1 MKALNDL
8 KEKFQEDYKSTFKFE
23 KYNIEEDIKRE
34 VIENEAII
42 FRNFRT
48 MSESMYKVC
57 KALYETSMK
66 LKADKSFQAWYE
78 NIGLGKDK
86 VSELLKR
93 YDLYI
98 KFPKSFKYVTGLSNQ
113 AVKILTAEKLDSRI
127 LYDAVELEIQK
138 VEDIKNFIET
148 RTTPREEVID
158 IEETEVI
165 EEYKVNPTIQ
175 KETKKCVNY
184 KSFEKL
190 KKNISNMDAKQ
201 IIQTEKEL
209 EIMEAYIKELRKNL
223 ADRGK
228 CFDNTG
234 ALKIEF
240 DDVSPLTETEIW
252 LLMDITKILD
262 YSWLPGATT
271 LSVKITTLYNSKRGN
286 AKVNNQTIDDI
297 VNEIKT
303 ALLAI
308 EDKATNENFVK
319 QVDWNKILDDKT
331 TLKQRIEIY
340 KNALDILNTLSEEN
354 GGNNDV

>member
-1 MKALNDL
+1 MKALNSL
-8 KEKFQEDYKSTFKFE
+8 QEKFQEDYKSTFEFS
-23 KYNIEEDIKRE
+23 KYNIDEDTKRE
-34 VIENEAII
+34 VIENEALI

-57 KALYETSMK
+57 KALYETSVK

-98 KFPKSFKYVTGLSNQ
+98 KFPKSFQYVTELSNQ
-113 AVKILTAEKLDSRI
+113 AVKLLTAEKLDSRI
-127 LYDAVELEIQK
+127 LYDAVEGNIRK
-138 VEDIKNFIET
+138 VEDIKEFIEN
-148 RTTPREEVID
+148 RTSPKEDVID
-158 IEETEVI
+158 LEDSG
-165 EEYKVNPTIQ
+165 EYKVNPLVQ

-201 IIQTEKEL
+201 VIQTEKEL
-209 EIMEAYIKELRKNL
+209 ELVEAYIKELRKNL
-223 ADRGK
+223 SDRGK
-228 CFDNTG
+228 CFDNAG

-240 DDVSPLTETEIW
+240 DDVYPLTETEIW
-252 LLMDITKILD
+252 LLMDITKILN

-271 LSVKITTLYNSKRGN
+271 LSVKITNLYNSKRGR
-286 AKVNNQTIDDI
+286 AKANNQTIDDI

-303 ALLAI
+303 GLLAI
-308 EDKATNENFVK
+308 EDKTTNENFVK

-340 KNALDILNTLSEEN
+340 KNALDVLKELNNEN
-354 GGNNDV
+354 

>member
-1 MKALNDL
+1 MKALNSL
-8 KEKFQEDYKSTFKFE
+8 QEKFQEDYKSTFEFS
-23 KYNIEEDIKRE
+23 KYNIDEDTKRE
-34 VIENEAII
+34 VIENEALI

-57 KALYETSMK
+57 KALYETSVK

-98 KFPKSFKYVTGLSNQ
+98 KFPKSFQYVTELSNQ
-113 AVKILTAEKLDSRI
+113 AVKLLTAEKLDSRI
-127 LYDAVELEIQK
+127 LYDAVEGNIRK
-138 VEDIKNFIET
+138 VEDIKEFIEN
-148 RTTPREEVID
+148 RTSPKEDVID
-158 IEETEVI
+158 LEDSG
-165 EEYKVNPTIQ
+165 EYKVNPLVQ
-175 KETKKCVNY
+175 KETKKCVSY

-201 IIQTEKEL
+201 VIQTEKEL
-209 EIMEAYIKELRKNL
+209 ELVEAYIKELRKNL
-223 ADRGK
+223 SDRGK
-228 CFDNTG
+228 CFDNAG

-240 DDVSPLTETEIW
+240 DDVYPLTEAEIW
-252 LLMDITKILD
+252 LLMDITKILN

-271 LSVKITTLYNSKRGN
+271 LSVKITNLYNSKRGR
-286 AKVNNQTIDDI
+286 AKANNQTIDDI

-303 ALLAI
+303 ELLAI
-308 EDKATNENFVK
+308 EDKTTNENFVK

-340 KNALDILNTLSEEN
+340 KNALDVLKELNNEN
-354 GGNNDV
+354 

>member
-1 MKALNDL
+1 MKALNSL
-8 KEKFQEDYKSTFKFE
+8 QEKFQEDYKSTFEFS
-23 KYNIEEDIKRE
+23 KYNIDEDTKRE
-34 VIENEAII
+34 VIENEALI

-57 KALYETSMK
+57 KALYETSVK

-98 KFPKSFKYVTGLSNQ
+98 KFPKSFQYVTELSNQ
-113 AVKILTAEKLDSRI
+113 AVKLLTAEKLDSRI
-127 LYDAVELEIQK
+127 LYDAVEGNIRK
-138 VEDIKNFIET
+138 VEDIKEFIEN
-148 RTTPREEVID
+148 RTAPKEDVID
-158 IEETEVI
+158 LEDSG
-165 EEYKVNPTIQ
+165 EYKVNPLVQ
-175 KETKKCVNY
+175 RETKKCVNY

-201 IIQTEKEL
+201 VIQTEKEL
-209 EIMEAYIKELRKNL
+209 ELVEAYIKELRKNL
-223 ADRGK
+223 TDRGK
-228 CFDNTG
+228 CFDNEG

-240 DDVSPLTETEIW
+240 DDAHPLTEDEIW
-252 LLMDITKILD
+252 LLMDIKGILD

-271 LSVKITTLYNSKRGN
+271 LSVKITTLYNSNRDR
-286 AKVNNQTIDDI
+286 AKVNNQTIDDV

-303 ALLAI
+303 GILAI

-340 KNALDILNTLSEEN
+340 KNALDVLNTLKGDNN
-354 GGNNDV
+354 G

>member
-1 MKALNDL
+1 MKALNSL
-8 KEKFQEDYKSTFKFE
+8 QEKFQEDYKSTFEFS
-23 KYNIEEDIKRE
+23 KYNIDEDTKRE
-34 VIENEAII
+34 VIENEALI

-57 KALYETSMK
+57 KALYETSVK

-98 KFPKSFKYVTGLSNQ
+98 KFPKSFQYVTELSNQ
-113 AVKILTAEKLDSRI
+113 AVKLLTAEKLDSRI
-127 LYDAVELEIQK
+127 LYDAVEGNIRK
-138 VEDIKNFIET
+138 VEDIKEFIEN
-148 RTTPREEVID
+148 RTSPKEDVID
-158 IEETEVI
+158 LEDSG
-165 EEYKVNPTIQ
+165 EYKVNPLVQ

-201 IIQTEKEL
+201 VIQTEKEL
-209 EIMEAYIKELRKNL
+209 DLVEAYIKELRKNL
-223 ADRGK
+223 SDRGK
-228 CFDNTG
+228 CFDNAG

-240 DDVSPLTETEIW
+240 DDVYPLTETEIW
-252 LLMDITKILD
+252 LLMDITKILN

-271 LSVKITTLYNSKRGN
+271 LSVKITNLYNSKRGR
-286 AKVNNQTIDDI
+286 AKANNQTIDDI

-303 ALLAI
+303 GLLAI
-308 EDKATNENFVK
+308 EDKTTNENFVK

-340 KNALDILNTLSEEN
+340 KNALDVLKELNNEN
-354 GGNNDV
+354 

>member
-1 MKALNDL
+1 MKALNSL
-8 KEKFQEDYKSTFKFE
+8 QEKFQEDYKSTFEFS
-23 KYNIEEDIKRE
+23 KYNIDEDTKRE
-34 VIENEAII
+34 VIENEALI

-57 KALYETSMK
+57 KALYETSVK

-98 KFPKSFKYVTGLSNQ
+98 KFPKSFQYVTELSNQ
-113 AVKILTAEKLDSRI
+113 AVKLLTAEKLDSRI
-127 LYDAVELEIQK
+127 LYDAVEGNIRK
-138 VEDIKNFIET
+138 VEDIKEFIEN
-148 RTTPREEVID
+148 RTSPKEDVID
-158 IEETEVI
+158 LEDSG
-165 EEYKVNPTIQ
+165 EYKVNPLVQ

-201 IIQTEKEL
+201 VIQTEKEL
-209 EIMEAYIKELRKNL
+209 ELVEAYIKELRKNL
-223 ADRGK
+223 SDRGK
-228 CFDNTG
+228 CFDNAG

-240 DDVSPLTETEIW
+240 DDVHPLTQDEIW
-252 LLMDITKILD
+252 LLMDIKGVLD

-271 LSVKITTLYNSKRGN
+271 LSVKITTLYNSNRDR
-286 AKVNNQTIDDI
+286 AKINNQTIDDI
-297 VNEIKT
+297 VNKIKT
-303 ALLAI
+303 GILAI
-308 EDKATNENFVK
+308 EDKTTNENFVK

-340 KNALDILNTLSEEN
+340 KNALDVLKELNNEN
-354 GGNNDV
+354 

>member
-1 MKALNDL
+1 MKALNSL
-8 KEKFQEDYKSTFKFE
+8 QEKFQEDYKSTFEFS
-23 KYNIEEDIKRE
+23 KYNIDEDTKRE
-34 VIENEAII
+34 VIENEALI

-57 KALYETSMK
+57 KALYETSVK

-98 KFPKSFKYVTGLSNQ
+98 KFPKSFQYVTELSNQ
-113 AVKILTAEKLDSRI
+113 AVKLLTAEKLDSRI
-127 LYDAVELEIQK
+127 LYDAVEGNIRK
-138 VEDIKNFIET
+138 VEDIKEFIEN
-148 RTTPREEVID
+148 RTSPKEDVID
-158 IEETEVI
+158 LEDSG
-165 EEYKVNPTIQ
+165 EYKVNPLVQ

-201 IIQTEKEL
+201 VIQTEKEL
-209 EIMEAYIKELRKNL
+209 ELVEAYIKELRKNL
-223 ADRGK
+223 SDRGK
-228 CFDNTG
+228 CFDNAG

-240 DDVSPLTETEIW
+240 DDVYPLTEAEIW
-252 LLMDITKILD
+252 LLMDITKILN

-271 LSVKITTLYNSKRGN
+271 LSVKITNLYNSKRGR
-286 AKVNNQTIDDI
+286 AKANNQTIDDI

-303 ALLAI
+303 GLLAI
-308 EDKATNENFVK
+308 EDKTTNENFVK

-331 TLKQRIEIY
+331 TLKQRTEIY
-340 KNALDILNTLSEEN
+340 KNALDVLKELNNEN
-354 GGNNDV
+354 

>member
-1 MKALNDL
+1 MKALNSL
-8 KEKFQEDYKSTFKFE
+8 QEKFQEDYKSTFEFS
-23 KYNIEEDIKRE
+23 KYNIDEDTKRE
-34 VIENEAII
+34 VIENEALI

-57 KALYETSMK
+57 KALYETSVK

-98 KFPKSFKYVTGLSNQ
+98 KFPKSFQYVTELSNQ
-113 AVKILTAEKLDSRI
+113 AVKLLTAEKLDSRI
-127 LYDAVELEIQK
+127 LYDAVEGNIRK
-138 VEDIKNFIET
+138 VEDIKEFIEN
-148 RTTPREEVID
+148 RTSPKEDVID
-158 IEETEVI
+158 LEDSG
-165 EEYKVNPTIQ
+165 EYKVNPLVQ

-201 IIQTEKEL
+201 VIQTEKEL
-209 EIMEAYIKELRKNL
+209 ELVEAYIKELRKNL
-223 ADRGK
+223 SDRGK
-228 CFDNTG
+228 CFDNAG

-240 DDVSPLTETEIW
+240 DDVHPLTQDEIW
-252 LLMDITKILD
+252 LLMDIKGVLD

-271 LSVKITTLYNSKRGN
+271 LSVKITTLYNSNRDR
-286 AKVNNQTIDDI
+286 AKINNQTIDDI
-297 VNEIKT
+297 VNKIKT
-303 ALLAI
+303 GILAI
-308 EDKATNENFVK
+308 EDKTTNENFVK

-331 TLKQRIEIY
+331 TLEQRIEIY
-340 KNALDILNTLSEEN
+340 KNALGILKGLNNEN
-354 GGNNDV
+354 

>member
-1 MKALNDL
+1 MKALNSL
-8 KEKFQEDYKSTFKFE
+8 QEKFQEDYKSTFEFN
-23 KYNIEEDIKRE
+23 KYNIDEDTKRE
-34 VIENEAII
+34 VIENEALI

-57 KALYETSMK
+57 KALYETSVK

-98 KFPKSFKYVTGLSNQ
+98 KFPKSFQYVTELSNQ
-113 AVKILTAEKLDSRI
+113 AVKLLTAEKLDSRI
-127 LYDAVELEIQK
+127 LYDAVEGNIRK
-138 VEDIKNFIET
+138 VEDIKEFIEN
-148 RTTPREEVID
+148 RTSPKEDVID
-158 IEETEVI
+158 LEDSG
-165 EEYKVNPTIQ
+165 EYKVNPLVQ

-201 IIQTEKEL
+201 VIQTEKEL
-209 EIMEAYIKELRKNL
+209 ELVEAYIKELRKNL
-223 ADRGK
+223 SDRGK
-228 CFDNTG
+228 CFDNAG

-240 DDVSPLTETEIW
+240 DDVHPLTQDEIW
-252 LLMDITKILD
+252 LLMDIKGVLD

-271 LSVKITTLYNSKRGN
+271 LSVKITTLYNSNRDR
-286 AKVNNQTIDDI
+286 AKINNQTIDDI
-297 VNEIKT
+297 VNKIKT
-303 ALLAI
+303 GILAI
-308 EDKATNENFVK
+308 EDKTTNENFVK

-340 KNALDILNTLSEEN
+340 KNALDVLKELNNEN
-354 GGNNDV
+354 

>member
-1 MKALNDL
+1 MKALNSL
-8 KEKFQEDYKSTFKFE
+8 QEKFQEDYKSTFEFS
-23 KYNIEEDIKRE
+23 KYNIDEDTKRE
-34 VIENEAII
+34 VIENEALI

-57 KALYETSMK
+57 KALYETSVK

-98 KFPKSFKYVTGLSNQ
+98 KFPKSFQYVTELSNQ
-113 AVKILTAEKLDSRI
+113 AVKLLTAEKLDSRI
-127 LYDAVELEIQK
+127 LYDAVEGNIRK
-138 VEDIKNFIET
+138 VEDIKEFIEN
-148 RTTPREEVID
+148 RTSPKEDVID
-158 IEETEVI
+158 LEDNG
-165 EEYKVNPTIQ
+165 EYKVNPLVQ
-175 KETKKCVNY
+175 RETKKCVNY

-190 KKNISNMDAKQ
+190 KKNINNMDAKQ
-201 IIQTEKEL
+201 VIQTEKEL
-209 EIMEAYIKELRKNL
+209 ELVEAYIKELRKNL
-223 ADRGK
+223 TDRGK

-240 DDVSPLTETEIW
+240 DDVHPLTADEIW
-252 LLMDITKILD
+252 LLLDIKKILD
-262 YSWLPGATT
+262 YSWLPGATN
-271 LSVKITTLYNSKRGN
+271 LSIKITTLYNSKDLGKIKN
-286 AKVNNQTIDDI
+286 KNIDDI

-303 ALLAI
+303 GLLAI

-331 TLKQRIEIY
+331 TLKQRVEIY
-340 KNALDILNTLSEEN
+340 KNALDVLKELNNEN
-354 GGNNDV
+354 

>member
-1 MKALNDL
+1 MKALNSL
-8 KEKFQEDYKSTFKFE
+8 QEKFQEDYKSTFEFS
-23 KYNIEEDIKRE
+23 KYNIDEDTKRE
-34 VIENEAII
+34 VIENEALI

-57 KALYETSMK
+57 KALYETSVK

-98 KFPKSFKYVTGLSNQ
+98 KFPKSFQYVTELSNQ
-113 AVKILTAEKLDSRI
+113 AVKLLTAEKLDSRI
-127 LYDAVELEIQK
+127 LYDAVEGNIRK
-138 VEDIKNFIET
+138 VEDIKEFIEN
-148 RTTPREEVID
+148 RTSPKEDVID
-158 IEETEVI
+158 LEDSG
-165 EEYKVNPTIQ
+165 EYKVNPLVQ

-201 IIQTEKEL
+201 VIQTEKEL
-209 EIMEAYIKELRKNL
+209 ELVEAYIKELRKNL
-223 ADRGK
+223 SDRGK
-228 CFDNTG
+228 CFDNAG

-240 DDVSPLTETEIW
+240 DDVYPLTEAEIW
-252 LLMDITKILD
+252 LLMDITKILN

-271 LSVKITTLYNSKRGN
+271 LSVKITNLYNSKRGR
-286 AKVNNQTIDDI
+286 AKANNQTIDDI

-303 ALLAI
+303 GLLAI
-308 EDKATNENFVK
+308 EDKTTNENFVK

-340 KNALDILNTLSEEN
+340 KNALDVLKELNNEN
-354 GGNNDV
+354 

>member
-1 MKALNDL
+1 MKALNSL
-8 KEKFQEDYKSTFKFE
+8 QEKFQEDYKSTFEFS
-23 KYNIEEDIKRE
+23 KYNIDEDTKRE
-34 VIENEAII
+34 VIENEALI

-57 KALYETSMK
+57 KALYETSVK

-98 KFPKSFKYVTGLSNQ
+98 KFPKSFQYVTELSNQ
-113 AVKILTAEKLDSRI
+113 AVKLLTAEKLDSRI
-127 LYDAVELEIQK
+127 LYDAVEGNIRK
-138 VEDIKNFIET
+138 VEDIKEFIEN
-148 RTTPREEVID
+148 RTSPKEDVID
-158 IEETEVI
+158 LEDSG
-165 EEYKVNPTIQ
+165 EYKVNPLVQ
-175 KETKKCVNY
+175 RETKKCVNY

-201 IIQTEKEL
+201 VIQTEKEL
-209 EIMEAYIKELRKNL
+209 ELVEAYIKELRKNL
-223 ADRGK
+223 TDRGK
-228 CFDNTG
+228 CFDNEG

-240 DDVSPLTETEIW
+240 DDVQPLTADEIW
-252 LLMDITKILD
+252 LLLDIKKILD
-262 YSWLPGATT
+262 YSWLPGATN
-271 LSVKITTLYNSKRGN
+271 LSIKITTLYNSKDLGKIKN
-286 AKVNNQTIDDI
+286 KNIDDI

-303 ALLAI
+303 GLLAI

-331 TLKQRIEIY
+331 TLKQRVEIY
-340 KNALDILNTLSEEN
+340 KNALDVLNTLKGDNN
-354 GGNNDV
+354 G

>member
-1 MKALNDL
+1 MKALNSL
-8 KEKFQEDYKSTFKFE
+8 QEKFQEDYKSTFEFS
-23 KYNIEEDIKRE
+23 KYNIDEDTKRE
-34 VIENEAII
+34 VIENEALI

-57 KALYETSMK
+57 KALYETSVK

-98 KFPKSFKYVTGLSNQ
+98 KFPKSFQYVTELSNQ
-113 AVKILTAEKLDSRI
+113 AVKLLTAEKLDSRI
-127 LYDAVELEIQK
+127 LYDAVEGNIRK
-138 VEDIKNFIET
+138 VEDIKEFIEN
-148 RTTPREEVID
+148 RTSPKEDVID
-158 IEETEVI
+158 LEDNG
-165 EEYKVNPTIQ
+165 EYKVNPLVQ

-190 KKNISNMDAKQ
+190 KKNINNMDAKQ
-201 IIQTEKEL
+201 VIQTEKEL
-209 EIMEAYIKELRKNL
+209 ELVEAYIKELRKNL
-223 ADRGK
+223 TDRGK

-240 DDVSPLTETEIW
+240 DDIHPLTEDEIW
-252 LLMDITKILD
+252 LLMDIKKILN
-262 YSWLPGATT
+262 YSWLKGATT
-271 LSVKITTLYNSKRGN
+271 LSVKITDLYNSKRGEKKLKN
-286 AKVNNQTIDDI
+286 KNIDDI

-303 ALLAI
+303 ELLAI

-340 KNALDILNTLSEEN
+340 KNALDVLNTLKGDNN
-354 GGNNDV
+354 G

>member
-1 MKALNDL
+1 MKALNSL
-8 KEKFQEDYKSTFKFE
+8 QEKFQEDYKSTFEFS
-23 KYNIEEDIKRE
+23 KYNIDEDTKRE
-34 VIENEAII
+34 VIENEALI

-57 KALYETSMK
+57 KALYETSVK

-98 KFPKSFKYVTGLSNQ
+98 KFPKSFQYVTELSNQ
-113 AVKILTAEKLDSRI
+113 AVKLLTAEKLDSRI
-127 LYDAVELEIQK
+127 LYDAVEGNIRK
-138 VEDIKNFIET
+138 VEDIKEFIEN
-148 RTTPREEVID
+148 RTSPKEDVID
-158 IEETEVI
+158 LEDSG
-165 EEYKVNPTIQ
+165 EYKVNPLVQ

-190 KKNISNMDAKQ
+190 KKNINNMDAKQ
-201 IIQTEKEL
+201 VIQTEKEL
-209 EIMEAYIKELRKNL
+209 ELVEAYIKELRKNL
-223 ADRGK
+223 SDRGK
-228 CFDNTG
+228 CFDNAG

-240 DDVSPLTETEIW
+240 DDVYPLTEAEIW
-252 LLMDITKILD
+252 LLMDITKILN

-271 LSVKITTLYNSKRGN
+271 LSVKITNLYNSKRGR
-286 AKVNNQTIDDI
+286 AKANNQTIDDI

-303 ALLAI
+303 GLLAI
-308 EDKATNENFVK
+308 EDKITNENFVK

-331 TLKQRIEIY
+331 TLKQRVEIY
-340 KNALDILNTLSEEN
+340 KNALDVLKELNNEN
-354 GGNNDV
+354 

>member
-1 MKALNDL
+1 MKALNSL
-8 KEKFQEDYKSTFKFE
+8 QEKFQEDYKSTFEFN
-23 KYNIEEDIKRE
+23 KYNIDEDTKRE
-34 VIENEAII
+34 VIENEALI

-57 KALYETSMK
+57 KALYETSVK

-98 KFPKSFKYVTGLSNQ
+98 KFPKSFQYVTELSNQ
-113 AVKILTAEKLDSRI
+113 AVKLLTAEKLDSRI
-127 LYDAVELEIQK
+127 LYDAVEGNIRK
-138 VEDIKNFIET
+138 VEDIKEFIEN
-148 RTTPREEVID
+148 RTSPKEGVID
-158 IEETEVI
+158 LEDSG
-165 EEYKVNPTIQ
+165 EYKVNPLVQ

-201 IIQTEKEL
+201 VIQTEKEL
-209 EIMEAYIKELRKNL
+209 ELVEAYIKELRKNL
-223 ADRGK
+223 SDRGK
-228 CFDNTG
+228 CFDNAG

-240 DDVSPLTETEIW
+240 DDVHPLTADEIW
-252 LLMDITKILD
+252 LLLDIKKILD
-262 YSWLPGATT
+262 YSWLPGATN
-271 LSVKITTLYNSKRGN
+271 LSIKITTLYNSKDLGKIKN
-286 AKVNNQTIDDI
+286 KNIDDI

-303 ALLAI
+303 GLLAI
-308 EDKATNENFVK
+308 EDKATNEKFVK

-340 KNALDILNTLSEEN
+340 KNALDVLKELNNEN
-354 GGNNDV
+354 

>member
-1 MKALNDL
+1 MRALNSL
-8 KEKFQEDYKSTFKFE
+8 QEKFQEDYKSTFEFS
-23 KYNIEEDIKRE
+23 KYNIDEDTKRE
-34 VIENEAII
+34 VIENEALI

-57 KALYETSMK
+57 KALYETSVK

-98 KFPKSFKYVTGLSNQ
+98 KFPKSFQYVTELSNQ
-113 AVKILTAEKLDSRI
+113 AVKLLTAEKLDSRI
-127 LYDAVELEIQK
+127 LYDAVEGNIRK
-138 VEDIKNFIET
+138 VEDIKEFIEN
-148 RTTPREEVID
+148 RIAPKEDVID
-158 IEETEVI
+158 LEDSG
-165 EEYKVNPTIQ
+165 EYKVNPLVQ
-175 KETKKCVNY
+175 RETKKCVNY

-201 IIQTEKEL
+201 VIQTEKEL
-209 EIMEAYIKELRKNL
+209 ELVEAYIKELRKNL
-223 ADRGK
+223 TDRGK
-228 CFDNTG
+228 CFDNEG

-240 DDVSPLTETEIW
+240 DDAHPLTEDEIW
-252 LLMDITKILD
+252 LLMDIKGILD

-271 LSVKITTLYNSKRGN
+271 LSVKITTLYNSNRDR
-286 AKVNNQTIDDI
+286 AKVNNQTIDDV

-303 ALLAI
+303 GILAI

-340 KNALDILNTLSEEN
+340 KNALDVLNTLKGDNN
-354 GGNNDV
+354 G

>member
-1 MKALNDL
+1 MNPLTSLKARL
-8 KEKFQEDYKSTFKFE
+8 QEDYQSTFEFE
-23 KYNIEEDIKRE
+23 KYDIAEDIKKE

-48 MSESMYKVC
+48 MSESTYKVC
-57 KALYETSMK
+57 KALYETSVR

-98 KFPKSFKYVTGLSNQ
+98 KFPKNFNYVTSLSNQ
-113 AVKILTAEKLDSRI
+113 AVKILTAEKLDSKI
-127 LYDAVELEIQK
+127 LYDAVELELQK
-138 VEDIKNFIET
+138 VEDLKVFIEA
-148 RTTPREEVID
+148 RTNDKTDIID
-158 IEETEVI
+158 LEDNG
-165 EEYKVNPTIQ
+165 EYKVNPLVQ

-201 IIQTEKEL
+201 VIQTEKEL
-209 EIMEAYIKELRKNL
+209 ELVEAYIKELRKNL
-223 ADRGK
+223 TERGK

-240 DDVSPLTETEIW
+240 DDVHPLTADEIW
-252 LLMDITKILD
+252 LLLDIKKILD
-262 YSWLPGATT
+262 YSWLPGATN
-271 LSVKITTLYNSKRGN
+271 LSIKITTLYNSKDLGKIKN
-286 AKVNNQTIDDI
+286 KNIDDI

-303 ALLAI
+303 GLLAI
-308 EDKATNENFVK
+308 EDKASNESFVK

-340 KNALDILNTLSEEN
+340 KNALDVLKELNNEN
-354 GGNNDV
+354 Q

>member
-1 MKALNDL
+1 MRALNSL
-8 KEKFQEDYKSTFKFE
+8 QEKFQEDYKSTFEFS
-23 KYNIEEDIKRE
+23 KYNIDEDTKRE
-34 VIENEAII
+34 VIENEALI

-57 KALYETSMK
+57 KALYETSVK

-98 KFPKSFKYVTGLSNQ
+98 KFPKSFQYVTELSNQ
-113 AVKILTAEKLDSRI
+113 AVKLLTAEKLDSRI
-127 LYDAVELEIQK
+127 LYDAVEGNIRK
-138 VEDIKNFIET
+138 VEDIKEFIEN
-148 RTTPREEVID
+148 RTSPKEDVID
-158 IEETEVI
+158 LEDSG
-165 EEYKVNPTIQ
+165 EYKINPLVQ
-175 KETKKCVNY
+175 RETKKCVNY

-190 KKNISNMDAKQ
+190 KKNINNMDAKQ
-201 IIQTEKEL
+201 VIQTEKEL
-209 EIMEAYIKELRKNL
+209 ELVEAYIKELRKNL
-223 ADRGK
+223 TDRGK

-240 DDVSPLTETEIW
+240 DDVHPLTADEIW
-252 LLMDITKILD
+252 LLLDIKKILD
-262 YSWLPGATT
+262 YSWLPGATN
-271 LSVKITTLYNSKRGN
+271 LSIKITTLYNSKDLGKIKN
-286 AKVNNQTIDDI
+286 KNIDDI

-303 ALLAI
+303 ELLAI

-331 TLKQRIEIY
+331 TLKQRVEIY
-340 KNALDILNTLSEEN
+340 KNALDILKELNNEN
-354 GGNNDV
+354 

>member
-1 MKALNDL
+1 MKALNSL
-8 KEKFQEDYKSTFKFE
+8 QEKFQEDYKSTFEFN
-23 KYNIEEDIKRE
+23 KYNIDEDTKRE
-34 VIENEAII
+34 VIENEALI

-57 KALYETSMK
+57 KALYETSVK

-98 KFPKSFKYVTGLSNQ
+98 KFPKSFQYVTELSNQ
-113 AVKILTAEKLDSRI
+113 AVKLLTAEKLDSRI
-127 LYDAVELEIQK
+127 LYDAVEGNIRK
-138 VEDIKNFIET
+138 VEDIKEFIEN
-148 RTTPREEVID
+148 RTSPKEDVID
-158 IEETEVI
+158 LEDSG
-165 EEYKVNPTIQ
+165 EYKVNPLVQ
-175 KETKKCVNY
+175 RETKKCVNY

-201 IIQTEKEL
+201 VIQTEKEL
-209 EIMEAYIKELRKNL
+209 ELVEAYIKELRKNL
-223 ADRGK
+223 SDRGK
-228 CFDNTG
+228 CFDNAG

-240 DDVSPLTETEIW
+240 DDVHPLTQDEIW
-252 LLMDITKILD
+252 LLMDIKGVLD

-271 LSVKITTLYNSKRGN
+271 LSVKITTLYNSNRDR
-286 AKVNNQTIDDI
+286 AKINNQTIDNI
-297 VNEIKT
+297 VNKIKT
-303 ALLAI
+303 GILAI
-308 EDKATNENFVK
+308 EDKTTNENFVK

-340 KNALDILNTLSEEN
+340 KNALDVLKDLNNEN
-354 GGNNDV
+354 

>member
-1 MKALNDL
+1 MKALNSL
-8 KEKFQEDYKSTFKFE
+8 QEKFQEDYKSTFEFS
-23 KYNIEEDIKRE
+23 KYNIDEDTKRE
-34 VIENEAII
+34 VIENEALI

-57 KALYETSMK
+57 KALYETSVK

-98 KFPKSFKYVTGLSNQ
+98 KFPKSFQYVTELSNQ
-113 AVKILTAEKLDSRI
+113 AVKLLTAEKLDSRI
-127 LYDAVELEIQK
+127 LYDAVEGNIRK
-138 VEDIKNFIET
+138 VEDIKEFIEN
-148 RTTPREEVID
+148 RTSPKEDVID
-158 IEETEVI
+158 LEDNG
-165 EEYKVNPTIQ
+165 EYKVNPLVQ
-175 KETKKCVNY
+175 RETKKCVNY

-190 KKNISNMDAKQ
+190 KKNINNMDAKQ
-201 IIQTEKEL
+201 VIQTEKEL
-209 EIMEAYIKELRKNL
+209 ELVEAYIEELRKNL
-223 ADRGK
+223 TDRGK

-240 DDVSPLTETEIW
+240 DDVHPLTADEIW
-252 LLMDITKILD
+252 LLLDIKKILD
-262 YSWLPGATT
+262 YSWLPGATN
-271 LSVKITTLYNSKRGN
+271 LSIKITTLYNSKDLGKIKN
-286 AKVNNQTIDDI
+286 KNIDDI

-303 ALLAI
+303 GLLAI

-331 TLKQRIEIY
+331 TLKQRVEIY
-340 KNALDILNTLSEEN
+340 KNALDVLKELNNEN
-354 GGNNDV
+354 

>member
-1 MKALNDL
+1 MKALNSL
-8 KEKFQEDYKSTFKFE
+8 QEKFQEDYKSTFEFN
-23 KYNIEEDIKRE
+23 KYNIDEDTKRE
-34 VIENEAII
+34 VIENEALI

-57 KALYETSMK
+57 KALYETSVK

-98 KFPKSFKYVTGLSNQ
+98 KFPKSFQYVTELSNQ
-113 AVKILTAEKLDSRI
+113 AVKLLTAEKLDSRI
-127 LYDAVELEIQK
+127 LYDAVEGNIRK
-138 VEDIKNFIET
+138 VEDIKEFIEN
-148 RTTPREEVID
+148 RTSPKEDVID
-158 IEETEVI
+158 LEDNG
-165 EEYKVNPTIQ
+165 EYKVNPLVQ
-175 KETKKCVNY
+175 RETKKCVNY

-190 KKNISNMDAKQ
+190 KKNINNMDAKQ
-201 IIQTEKEL
+201 VIQTEKEL
-209 EIMEAYIKELRKNL
+209 ELVEAYIKELRKNL
-223 ADRGK
+223 TDRGK

-240 DDVSPLTETEIW
+240 DDVHPLTADEIW
-252 LLMDITKILD
+252 LLLDIKKILD
-262 YSWLPGATT
+262 YSWLPGATN
-271 LSVKITTLYNSKRGN
+271 LSIKITTLYNSKDLGKIKN
-286 AKVNNQTIDDI
+286 KNIDDI

-303 ALLAI
+303 GLLAI

-331 TLKQRIEIY
+331 TLKQRVEIY
-340 KNALDILNTLSEEN
+340 KNALDVLKELNNEN
-354 GGNNDV
+354 

>member
-1 MKALNDL
+1 MRALNSL
-8 KEKFQEDYKSTFKFE
+8 QEKFQEDYKSTFEFS
-23 KYNIEEDIKRE
+23 KYNIDEDTKRE
-34 VIENEAII
+34 VIENEALI

-57 KALYETSMK
+57 KALYETSVK

-98 KFPKSFKYVTGLSNQ
+98 KFPKSFQYVTELSNQ
-113 AVKILTAEKLDSRI
+113 AVKLLTAEKLDSRI
-127 LYDAVELEIQK
+127 LYDAVEGNIRK
-138 VEDIKNFIET
+138 VEDIKEFIEN
-148 RTTPREEVID
+148 RTTRKEDVID
-158 IEETEVI
+158 LEDSG
-165 EEYKVNPTIQ
+165 EYKVNPLVQ
-175 KETKKCVNY
+175 RETKKCVNY

-201 IIQTEKEL
+201 VIQTEKEL
-209 EIMEAYIKELRKNL
+209 ELVEAYIKELRKNL
-223 ADRGK
+223 NDRGK
-228 CFDNTG
+228 CFDNEG

-240 DDVSPLTETEIW
+240 DDAHPLTEDEIW
-252 LLMDITKILD
+252 LLMDIKKILD

-271 LSVKITTLYNSKRGN
+271 LSVKITDLYNSKRGEKKLKN
-286 AKVNNQTIDDI
+286 KDIDDI

-303 ALLAI
+303 RFLTI
-308 EDKATNENFVK
+308 EDKTTNENFVK

-340 KNALDILNTLSEEN
+340 KNALGILKGLNNEN
-354 GGNNDV
+354 

>member
-1 MKALNDL
+1 MKALNSL
-8 KEKFQEDYKSTFKFE
+8 QEKFQEDYKSTFEFS
-23 KYNIEEDIKRE
+23 KYNIDEDTKRE
-34 VIENEAII
+34 VIENEALI

-57 KALYETSMK
+57 KALYETSVK

-98 KFPKSFKYVTGLSNQ
+98 KFPKSFQYVTELSNQ
-113 AVKILTAEKLDSRI
+113 AVKLLTAEKLDSRI
-127 LYDAVELEIQK
+127 LYDAVEGNIRK
-138 VEDIKNFIET
+138 VEDIKEFIEN
-148 RTTPREEVID
+148 RTSPKEDVID
-158 IEETEVI
+158 LEDSG
-165 EEYKVNPTIQ
+165 EYKVNPLVQ

-201 IIQTEKEL
+201 VIQTEKEL
-209 EIMEAYIKELRKNL
+209 ELVEAYIKELRKNL
-223 ADRGK
+223 SDRGK
-228 CFDNTG
+228 CFDNAG

-240 DDVSPLTETEIW
+240 DDVSPLTEAEIW
-252 LLMDITKILD
+252 LLMDITKILN

-271 LSVKITTLYNSKRGN
+271 LSVKITNLYNSKRGR
-286 AKVNNQTIDDI
+286 AKANNQTIDDI

-303 ALLAI
+303 GLLAI
-308 EDKATNENFVK
+308 EDKTTNENFVK

-340 KNALDILNTLSEEN
+340 KNALDVLKELNNEN
-354 GGNNDV
+354 

>member
-1 MKALNDL
+1 MKALNSL
-8 KEKFQEDYKSTFKFE
+8 QEKFQEDYKSTFEFS
-23 KYNIEEDIKRE
+23 KYNIDEDTKRE
-34 VIENEAII
+34 VIENEALI

-57 KALYETSMK
+57 KALYETSVK

-98 KFPKSFKYVTGLSNQ
+98 KFPKSFQYVTELSNQ
-113 AVKILTAEKLDSRI
+113 AVKLLTAEKLDSRI
-127 LYDAVELEIQK
+127 LYDAVEGNIRK
-138 VEDIKNFIET
+138 VEDIKEFIEN
-148 RTTPREEVID
+148 RTSPKEDVID
-158 IEETEVI
+158 LEDSG
-165 EEYKVNPTIQ
+165 EYKVNPLVQ

-201 IIQTEKEL
+201 VIQTEKEL
-209 EIMEAYIKELRKNL
+209 DLVEAYIKELRKNL
-223 ADRGK
+223 SDRGK
-228 CFDNTG
+228 CFDNAG

-240 DDVSPLTETEIW
+240 DDVYPLTQDEIW
-252 LLMDITKILD
+252 LLMDIKGILD

-271 LSVKITTLYNSKRGN
+271 LSVKITTLYNSNRDR
-286 AKVNNQTIDDI
+286 AKINNQTIDDI
-297 VNEIKT
+297 VNKIKT
-303 ALLAI
+303 GILAI

-331 TLKQRIEIY
+331 TLKQRVEIY
-340 KNALDILNTLSEEN
+340 KNALDVLKELNNEN
-354 GGNNDV
+354 Q

>member
-1 MKALNDL
+1 MKALNSL
-8 KEKFQEDYKSTFKFE
+8 QEKFQEDYKSTFEFN
-23 KYNIEEDIKRE
+23 KYNIDEDTKRE
-34 VIENEAII
+34 VIENEALI

-57 KALYETSMK
+57 KALYETSVK

-98 KFPKSFKYVTGLSNQ
+98 KFPKSFQYVTELSNQ
-113 AVKILTAEKLDSRI
+113 AVKLLTAEKLDSRI
-127 LYDAVELEIQK
+127 LYDAVEGNIRK
-138 VEDIKNFIET
+138 VEDIKEFIEN
-148 RTTPREEVID
+148 RTSPKEDVID
-158 IEETEVI
+158 LEDSG
-165 EEYKVNPTIQ
+165 EYKVNPLVQ

-201 IIQTEKEL
+201 VIQTEKEL
-209 EIMEAYIKELRKNL
+209 ELVEAYIKELRKNL
-223 ADRGK
+223 SDRGK
-228 CFDNTG
+228 CFDNAG

-240 DDVSPLTETEIW
+240 DDVHPLTADEIW
-252 LLMDITKILD
+252 LLLDIKKILD
-262 YSWLPGATT
+262 YSWLPGATN
-271 LSVKITTLYNSKRGN
+271 LSIKITTLYNSKDLGKIKN
-286 AKVNNQTIDDI
+286 KNIDDI

-303 ALLAI
+303 GLLAI

-331 TLKQRIEIY
+331 TLKQRVEIY
-340 KNALDILNTLSEEN
+340 KNALDVLNTLK
-354 GGNNDV
+354 GD